1 MVPLEAASVAT
12 VVAEAADTAPPL
24 PASVG
29 GEQIGLEIV
38 YDLNSSF
45 LPPAGA
51 QDLER
56 LLARLRPDRRYELE
70 LVAAVNEQGVRGA
83 NATDARRYNRWL
95 AERRLERLTGWLNR
109 EAVLSLEIRGRLVEG
124 DSTRRVA
131 VADAYDPS
139 RLQLGVNDSGS
150 LRQMPDELITVL
162 VDRRKRHVSGG
173 LERCIMDPQQNHA
186 VASSPLVKNQRSEI
200 GVVGDDDAFFGVG
213 HIEDVDIT
221 PTLHAFHHPGHIVA
235 TIAQCMDEAAPQILV
250 DQEPHAAFGAS
261 GSSRSPRTALAA

>member
-1 MVPLEAASVAT
+1 MIATLPVFMPRRHRSGQTLAFLAGCVLGAALFWHSALDQRFRPAGSGLGIAAPAPADFVPRPQEPEVVPLEAASVAT

-131 VADAYDPS
+131 V
-139 RLQLGVNDSGS
+139 GV
-150 LRQMPDELITVL
+150 REL
-162 VDRRKRHVSGG
+162 
-173 LERCIMDPQQNHA
+173 P
-186 VASSPLVKNQRSEI
+186 
-200 GVVGDDDAFFGVG
+200 
-213 HIEDVDIT
+213 
-221 PTLHAFHHPGHIVA
+221 
-235 TIAQCMDEAAPQILV
+235 
-250 DQEPHAAFGAS
+250 
-261 GSSRSPRTALAA
+261 